1 MCARST
7 GLGFVAIAAALAVV
21 RAFAQEPG
29 PLREGAVT
37 DVDEQIAAIQSSQGI
52 NSRELI
58 APLTQ
63 LGLILRE
70 QEDLNLALAA
80 FERARHVVRV
90 NYGLT
95 SFEEAPLLR
104 QLVQVE
110 EGRGNDA
117 VAWDLE
123 QDLLGLI
130 YRHPGPRAA
139 PMLKE
144 IADKRADVL
153 RRYSAGEMPPQI
165 MLGCYYAA
173 RNLGK
178 DAGCPS
184 SGSGGRV
191 KIALLDEARSYY
203 MDTIAMVVQSEGQD
217 ADELPELYL
226 ALVRALYASPNETVT
241 EYEGLGILRELHS
254 LAVRTAEPL
263 AVQMNAL
270 VDIADWRLRFAAG
283 RKETEEAFE
292 FYDML
297 YKRFAEVGMEPAW
310 IDEVFSPSLPVVL
323 PGFVPNPL
331 VSPETSNSAGH
342 IDVAFEITK
351 YGEGKSIEF
360 LDTSTNTTDA
370 ARMRLRDLI
379 NWSRF
384 RPRMADGA
392 FEDVSRVVVRYYVNE

>member
-1 MCARST
+1 MRARGT
-7 GLGFVAIAAALAVV
+7 APGLIATAAALAAACV
-21 RAFAQEPG
+21 FAQVPPQAAG
-29 PLREGAVT
+29 VLT
-37 DVDEQIAAIQSSQGI
+37 SVDEQIVAIQSSQGI
-52 NSRELI
+52 NSPELI

-70 QEDLNLALAA
+70 QEDLTLALAA

-104 QLVQVE
+104 QLAQVE
-110 EGRGNDA
+110 ERRGNDA
-117 VAWDLE
+117 AAWDLD

-165 MLGCYYAA
+165 MLGCYYAP
-173 RNLGK
+173 RHLGN

-203 MDTIAMVVQSEGQD
+203 MDTIAMVHQSEGRD

-226 ALVRALYASPNETVT
+226 ALVRALYASPNEAITGH
-241 EYEGLGILRELHS
+241 EGLSILRELHS
-254 LAVRTAEPL
+254 LSVRTAEPL

-270 VDIADWRLRFAAG
+270 VDIADWRLRFAGG
-283 RKETEEAFE
+283 RKEHEEALE

-297 YKRFAEVGMEPAW
+297 NKRFWEVGMEPAW
-310 IDEVFSPSLPVVL
+310 VDHVFSPSMPVVL
-323 PGFVPNPL
+323 PAFVPNPL
-331 VSPETSNSAGH
+331 VSPETSGSAGH

-351 YGEGKSIEF
+351 YGDAKSIEF
-360 LDTSTNTTDA
+360 LDTSTNTTDV

-384 RPRMADGA
+384 RPRVADGA
-392 FEDVSRVVVRYYVNE
+392 FEDASRVVVRYYVNE